1 MGMRVSDIA
10 NWASCEVMALQ
21 SPPRPAGR
29 TNVAAWVGTLAH
41 AELAGVMV
49 DERPARLAYDT
60 LTKSDHHAIIQAHH
74 IATCAR
80 ELMTAQGWGV
90 LATEEEVRRDELV
103 GHLDIRAWHS
113 EHGEAIIDL
122 KTGQG
127 VGAAWLQV
135 GGYLWLDNRLITDS
149 ATRGFVPWGGVL
161 HVPRVAINKDVKGTL
176 EMRPAQSLAAA
187 WITSYGRIQD
197 VVQYGNNP
205 TYSPGIHCGRCGIQD
220 CPVRI

>member
-1 MGMRVSDIA
+1 M
-10 NWASCEVMALQ
+10 
-21 SPPRPAGR
+21 
-29 TNVAAWVGTLAH
+29 GTLAH

-113 EHGEAIIDL
+113 RARRGDHRPEDGA
-122 KTGQG
+122 GRRRG
-127 VGAAWLQV
+127 VVAGGRVSRSLGLGGGIHLGAAC
-135 GGYLWLDNRLITDS
+135 
-149 ATRGFVPWGGVL
+149 L
-161 HVPRVAINKDVKGTL
+161 HVPRVRFT
-176 EMRPAQSLAAA
+176 R
-187 WITSYGRIQD
+187 T
-197 VVQYGNNP
+197 
-205 TYSPGIHCGRCGIQD
+205 
-220 CPVRI
+220 

>member
-1 MGMRVSDIA
+1 MRVSDIA
-10 NWASCEVMALQ
+10 NWASCEAMALQ

-135 GGYLWLDNRLITDS
+135 GGYIDLSTWRPQ
-149 ATRGFVPWGGVL
+149 RGGVL
-161 HVPRVAINKDVKGTL
+161 HVPRVAIHKDVKGTL
-176 EMRPAQSLAAA
+176 EIRKAQPLYFAWKANLARIEEVQDGAYPA
-187 WITSYGRIQD
+187 
-197 VVQYGNNP
+197 
-205 TYSPGIHCGRCGIQD
+205 YSPGIHCGRCGIQD